1 MADAIRHFT
10 ENGAVAQLGERE
22 LCKLEV
28 IGSIPFSST
37 SLRLAKAVRR
47 SPQGED
53 GHVMTRRAML
63 EEAGREGTG
72 FVLSLLSSDEAEID
86 IVKED
91 LCGHVMP
98 HAEGRVP
105 PVCPGYWAGRLDD
118 GFGWDVMA
126 SGRYSWQERSWFGMR
141 ILDVIGPC
149 ESALV

>member
-1 MADAIRHFT
+1 MRRFGSAWR
-10 ENGAVAQLGERE
+10 GGEVRRRSWKIPE
-22 LCKLEV
+22 KKLE
-28 IGSIPFSST
+28 
-37 SLRLAKAVRR
+37 
-47 SPQGED
+47 E
-53 GHVMTRRAML
+53 L

-98 HAEGRVP
+98 HVEGRVP

>member
-1 MADAIRHFT
+1 MADAIQHFT

-63 EEAGREGTG
+63 EEAGR
-72 FVLSLLSSDEAEID
+72 A
-86 IVKED
+86 
-91 LCGHVMP
+91 
-98 HAEGRVP
+98 R
-105 PVCPGYWAGRLDD
+105 R
-118 GFGWDVMA
+118 
-126 SGRYSWQERSWFGMR
+126 RSWKSLKKLEEKEQDLFFPFCLLMKQR
-141 ILDVIGPC
+141 LT
-149 ESALV
+149 L